1 MGSWQAWTLL
11 SALFAA
17 LTAICAK
24 LGVEQVSPDLATLIR
39 TVVVLVLLLALAAAT
54 RQLPDLAGVSRR
66 AYGFLIL
73 SGIATGASWWCYF
86 RALHAGDAS
95 RVAPLEKLSV
105 VLVALLGVFLL
116 NERLAPVNWVGI
128 GLIATG
134 AWLVA
139 LRA

>member
-1 MGSWQAWTLL
+1 MSSWQVWTLL

-24 LGVEQVSPDLATLIR
+24 IGVEEISPDLATLIR
-39 TVVVLVLLLALAAAT
+39 TVVILVLLLAIAAAT
-54 RQLPDLAGVSRR
+54 RQLPALATVSPR
-66 AYGFLIL
+66 AYLFLIL
-73 SGIATGASWWCYF
+73 SGVATGASWWCYF

-105 VLVALLGVFLL
+105 VLVAVLGVLFL
-116 NERLAPVNWVGI
+116 NERLTSVNWVGVAM
-128 GLIATG
+128 IAAG

-139 LRA
+139 LRV